1 MYYIQYLVI
10 FKYIYFL
17 YVCRQK
23 SADLGSCPFQ
33 DPAGA
38 SRRREHGEKQ
48 RDTCDS
54 ETHMLELSCLLFKG
68 IAKCKHKRGIDLVNE
83 VLSGGNWF
91 NWLIFREEFPKWESM
106 SLSTNVQAETSLR
119 KLQLPLACLKVHCWT
134 KKSCNPPWVSH
145 STHSASTANKWLV
158 M

>member
-10 FKYIYFL
+10 FKYIYIL

-83 VLSGGNWF
+83 VLSGGN
-91 NWLIFREEFPKWESM
+91 
-106 SLSTNVQAETSLR
+106 
-119 KLQLPLACLKVHCWT
+119 
-134 KKSCNPPWVSH
+134 
-145 STHSASTANKWLV
+145 
-158 M
+158 